1 MGTWKNVFLQIFFLQ
16 TIAGTFPKSANVTKA
31 LHKHERHS
39 ASSTN
44 VLKNYDLLIE
54 TDIFVLI

>member
-31 LHKHERHS
+31 LHKHEQYS
-39 ASSTN
+39 ASNTN
-44 VLKNYDLLIE
+44 VLKN
-54 TDIFVLI
+54 